1 MQVNTLKIFNHRL
14 QYSGKALGLMS
25 AAILIKAT
33 VTYIC
38 YTNYLPFSRVE
49 VFSES
54 RSEQQRQLLL
64 DFEIDSSENTFT
76 FDTLLFNLTNELV
89 ITGLLVL

>member
-1 MQVNTLKIFNHRL
+1 
-14 QYSGKALGLMS
+14 MS